1 MASVQKKTLKSG
13 ATRYEVRYRT
23 PDGKCR
29 TKGGFTTKQTAEA
42 YATDI
47 DYKQRRGHTWDAK
60 AGQVVFRDAAA
71 QWLDTRHDLKP
82 RTRAG
87 YAHYLRASGPID
99 TALGGYPLAQI
110 TRQQISDFV
119 EKLIA
124 ASKAPSTVRHYYF
137 VVKMVLAQAVVDG
150 RLDVNLAEHV
160 KVPSETSAQGSA
172 PGVVDDPAQ
181 FLTAAQVATLVA
193 ATPWPYGVLVH
204 VAAWTGLRAAELGGL
219 QVGDVELPPAPRN
232 PNATPRPGVLRVE
245 RTFIIVGGQPQYDA
259 PKTKGSRRRVPLTP
273 ATTALLRAYLAQH
286 PHGPHSAHYS
296 PSAPLFPAFRLIAEK
311 PTGVKAIKSA
321 AAALAELS
329 PEQAAAR
336 LELDW
341 DTPVRHP
348 NFFKAIYRPA
358 VLRANRLTRERGG
371 DPALLPADLR
381 FHALRHTYASL
392 CVAAGLPALAIAK
405 YMGHAKV
412 TTTLTIYA
420 HLFDDDHTDAMAALG
435 ALGQP
440 APKPANVVQMIGV
453 G

>member
-29 TKGGFTTKQTAEA
+29 TKGGFTTKADAES
-42 YATDI
+42 YATNI
-47 DYKQRRGHTWDAK
+47 DYKQNRGHTWDAK
-60 AGQVVFRDAAA
+60 AGLVLFRDAAA
-71 QWLDTRHDLKP
+71 QWLASRHDLKP

-87 YAHYLRASGPID
+87 YVGHLRPGGPID
-99 TALGGYPLAQI
+99 AEFGGYPLAKI
-110 TRQQISDFV
+110 TRQQISEWV
-119 EKLIA
+119 QGLVA
-124 ASKAPSTVRHYYF
+124 AGKAPSTVRHEYF

-150 RLDVNLAEHV
+150 RLDASPAEHV

-181 FLTAAQVATLVA
+181 FLTAAQVQALVD

-204 VAAWTGLRAAELGGL
+204 LAAWAGLRAAELGGL
-219 QVGDVELPPAPRN
+219 QVGDVELPAPGRN
-232 PNATPRPGVLRVE
+232 PNAAPRPGVLRVE
-245 RTFIIVGGQPQYDA
+245 RTAIVLDGVPQYDT

-273 ATTALLRAYLAQH
+273 ATTALLRDYLARH
-286 PHGPHSAHYS
+286 PHGPASS
-296 PSAPLFPAFRLIAEK
+296 QPDPSAPLFPAFRLVAQP
-311 PTGVKAIKSA
+311 PTGKKSTITA
-321 AAALAELS
+321 DDALAALSAD
-329 PEQAAAR
+329 QAAER
-336 LELDW
+336 LALDW
-341 DTPVRHP
+341 DAPLRHQ
-348 NFFKAIYRPA
+348 NFYKAVYRPA
-358 VLRANRLTRERGG
+358 VLRANRHARERGG
-371 DPALLPADLR
+371 GLLPANLR

-412 TTTLTIYA
+412 TTTLSTYA

-435 ALGQP
+435 ALG
-440 APKPANVVQMIGV
+440 ATTAHGGNVVPIRGA